1 MLVLRAGHGF
11 DGEREMPGA
20 VVVIVDGGRIVG
32 LQPDT
37 APLPEGCRVV
47 DFPAATILPGL
58 VDMHVHLC
66 ADSRDG
72 ALDRLPG
79 YSDADLEAV
88 LDEALRRQLCAGV
101 TTVRD
106 LGDRHWAAVDRR
118 DRAAGDGTA
127 VAPTIVASGPPVTSP
142 RGHCWHMGGE
152 VDGTDRI
159 RSAVAQRAER
169 GVDVVKV
176 MASGGALTPGT
187 DVTRCQFTLDELRL
201 LVDEAHAAGLPATAH
216 AHGLPAI
223 EQALEAGVDGIEH
236 CTCLT
241 ESGVE
246 MSDALLEALAV
257 RQVAVCP
264 TLGITED
271 AVPPPGVL
279 AILERFGLRVE
290 DRQRHA
296 ARMHRSGVRLVSGS
310 DAGVGS
316 GKPHGILP
324 VAVGE
329 LVKGGV
335 PAADALASAT
345 SVAAQE
351 CGLAARKGWLRAGR
365 DADLLLVD
373 GDPLRDITALRRPV
387 AVMVR
392 GSWAD
397 LPDRCP
403 PAAGVVGTG
412 IDA

>member
-1 MLVLRAGHGF
+1 MLVIRAGHGF

-20 VVVIVDGGRIVG
+20 VVVLVDGGRIVG

-37 APLPEGCRVV
+37 APVPEGCPIV
-47 DFPAATILPGL
+47 DFPAATVLPGL

-79 YSDADLEAV
+79 CTDADLDTV
-88 LDEALRRQLCAGV
+88 LDEALRRQLHAGV

-106 LGDRHWAAVDRR
+106 LGDRHWAAVERR
-118 DRAAGDGTA
+118 DWTGGSSTA
-127 VAPTIVASGPPVTSP
+127 LAPAIVASGPPVTSL

-152 VDGTDRI
+152 VDGPEQI
-159 RSAVAQRAER
+159 RSAVARRAER

-187 DVTRCQFTLDELRL
+187 DVMHCQFTLDELRL
-201 LVDEAHAAGLPATAH
+201 LVDEAHAAGLPVTAH

-223 EQALEAGVDGIEH
+223 EQAIDAGADGIEH

-241 ESGVE
+241 ESGVAI
-246 MSDALLEALAV
+246 SDALLEALAA
-257 RQVAVCP
+257 RKVAVCP
-264 TLGITED
+264 TLGIAPG

-279 AILERFGLRVE
+279 AILERFGLRIE
-290 DRQRHA
+290 DRVRHF

-324 VAVGE
+324 EAIGD
-329 LVKGGV
+329 LVDGGV
-335 PAADALASAT
+335 SAADALASAT

-387 AVMVR
+387 AVMVH
-392 GSWAD
+392 GTWAD
-397 LPDRCP
+397 LPDHSP
-403 PAAGVVGTG
+403 PAAVLDG
-412 IDA
+412 